1 MSYVT
6 AHHGALWFQIRVPS
20 RLERLHGKVVRVN
33 LQTRDPAL
41 ARVLSL
47 RLASEWLSRF
57 QEADALAAVPGYAPT
72 GDLSPDFDA
81 VPKAEDVL
89 PHVAQGAQ
97 QPIVV
102 AEVPPKKSSPTKPLT
117 DKALFDAWARIDVTR
132 ASSTIGDMKA
142 AIKEFRSRCRKPWVS
157 LERQDIADFRDHLLS
172 KRLARGTVA
181 KRLGLISTLL
191 QVGYDAGLLQQNVA
205 RGLKV
210 PRAEVPTLERR
221 PFTTQEL
228 ERIFTSPVYAED
240 FRPVAGCGP
249 ACAWMPMLALVTG
262 ARLEEIAQLLT
273 HDIIEDHEHG
283 LLMRIT
289 DEGETQRLKTIG
301 SRRIVPLHPEI
312 LRVGFTD
319 YVDLVRESGHK
330 WLFPELLPDH
340 DGRRGGNFCKW
351 FQRYLRGPRG
361 VGLTDPR
368 VVFHSFRHTFK
379 TLCRAAGI
387 SEEVHDALTGHVS
400 SSVSRRY
407 GEMPIGPLVQAI
419 HAIKLPVALPRI
431 DV

>member
-1 MSYVT
+1 MSYVIS
-6 AHHGALWFQIRVPS
+6 HHGTLWFQIRVPS
-20 RLERLHGKVVRVN
+20 RLEMLHGKVVRVN

-57 QEADALAAVPGYAPT
+57 QEASALAAVPGYAPI
-72 GDLSPDFDA
+72 GEASPDFDA
-81 VPKAEDVL
+81 ASTEPGAR
-89 PHVAQGAQ
+89 PHVVSEAQ
-97 QPIVV
+97 QSTAVV
-102 AEVPPKKSSPTKPLT
+102 EARPQAPCPTKQLT
-117 DKALFDAWARIDVTR
+117 DKALFDAWARIDTTR
-132 ASSTIGDMKA
+132 ASSSIGDMKA
-142 AIKEFRSRCRKPWVS
+142 AMKAFRSSCRKPWAS
-157 LERQDIADFRDHLLS
+157 LERKDIADFRDHLLS

-181 KRLGLISTLL
+181 KQIGFISTLL
-191 QVGYDAGLLQQNVA
+191 QVGYDTGLLKQNPA

-221 PFTTQEL
+221 AFTTQEL
-228 ERIFTSPVYAED
+228 QRIFSSPVYAD
-240 FRPVAGCGP
+240 DYRPVAGCGP
-249 ACAWMPMLALVTG
+249 ACVWMPMIGLVTG

-273 HDIIEDHEHG
+273 HDIIEDPEYG
-283 LLMRIT
+283 PLMRIT
-289 DEGETQRLKTIG
+289 DEGESQRLKTIG

-312 LRVGFTD
+312 VRAGFLD
-319 YVDLVRESGHK
+319 YVALVREAGQQ

-340 DGRRGGNFCKW
+340 DARRGGNFGKW
-351 FQRYLRGPRG
+351 FQRYLRQPSGIG
-361 VGLTDPR
+361 ITDRR

-407 GEMPIGPLVQAI
+407 GEMPIGPLFQAI
-419 HAIKLPVALPRI
+419 RAIKLPVALPRI